1 MLDHLEWNSLETRR
15 NIAKVTML
23 CKLHTI
29 WLPSI
34 QTPTFLLRH
43 HSHVTVIVF
52 YTNPSAYPQTTS
64 NSASSLIQLFF
75 GMLYRLILSLRL
87 LLISLNNRS
96 KPTTSKQL
104 SILYICK
111 YVIIIYFFWYF
122 LLLINCKYIVCS
134 RRCIVVTID

>member
-1 MLDHLEWNSLETRR
+1 MEFPRNTQKHCQNHHAMQITHNLVAFNPDSYISSQTSLTCHSHSLLYKPFS
-15 NIAKVTML
+15 ISTDYFKFSFFP
-23 CKLHTI
+23 HTI
-29 WLPSI
+29 
-34 QTPTFLLRH
+34 
-43 HSHVTVIVF
+43 V
-52 YTNPSAYPQTTS
+52 
-64 NSASSLIQLFF
+64 F
-75 GMLYRLILSLRL
+75 GMLYRLILSLLL

-111 YVIIIYFFWYF
+111 YVIIIFFFWYF